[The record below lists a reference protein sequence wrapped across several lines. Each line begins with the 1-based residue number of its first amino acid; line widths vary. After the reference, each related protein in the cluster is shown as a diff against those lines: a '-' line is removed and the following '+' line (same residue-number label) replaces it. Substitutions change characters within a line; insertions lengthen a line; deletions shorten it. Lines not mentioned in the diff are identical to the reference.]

1 MTRSDIPKKRI
12 TLEIVQGSQLS
23 DADLDFMAKL
33 VARAINRQLESEKSL
48 TPQGGQRCDI
58 DTEPDRS

>member
-12 TLEIVQGSQLS
+12 TFEIVQGSQLS

-33 VARAINRQLESEKSL
+33 IAKAINRQLESEKSL
-48 TPQGGQRCDI
+48 TPQGGQRCDNE
-58 DTEPDRS
+58 TEPDRP